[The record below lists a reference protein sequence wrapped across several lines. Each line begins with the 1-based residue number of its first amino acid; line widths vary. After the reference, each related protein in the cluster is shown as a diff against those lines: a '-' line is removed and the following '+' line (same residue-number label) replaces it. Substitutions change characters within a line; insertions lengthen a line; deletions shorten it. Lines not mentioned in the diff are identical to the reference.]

1 MKYLVIASVLLASFA
16 VGASLDDNGNLVLSK
31 DEVANTQAMFNE
43 LQRQTHYQRIKIQE
57 LEKALN
63 TLEKSKC
70 V

>member
-16 VGASLDDNGNLVLSK
+16 VGASLDDNGNLVLNK
-31 DEVANTQAMFNE
+31 DEVNNTRAMFNE
-43 LQRQTHYQRIKIQE
+43 WQRQTHYQRIRIEE
-57 LEKALN
+57 LEKALI

>member
-16 VGASLDDNGNLVLSK
+16 VGASLDGNGNLVLSR

-43 LQRQTHYQRIKIQE
+43 LQRQTHYQRIRIEE
-57 LEKALN
+57 LEKMLI
-63 TLEKSKC
+63 EEERRKC

>member
-1 MKYLVIASVLLASFA
+1 MKYLVIVSVLLGSFA
-16 VGASLDDNGNLVLSK
+16 VGASLDDDGNLVLSK
-31 DEVANTQAMFNE
+31 DEVAQTQAMFNE

-57 LEKALN
+57 LEKTIT